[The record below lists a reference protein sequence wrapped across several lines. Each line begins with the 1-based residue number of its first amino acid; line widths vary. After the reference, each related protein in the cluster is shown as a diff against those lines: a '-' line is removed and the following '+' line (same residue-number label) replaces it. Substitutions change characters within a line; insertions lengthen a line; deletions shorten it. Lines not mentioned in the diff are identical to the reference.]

1 MFNVEHFVK
10 FLEQNQIDYQREF
23 CLKDKNTY
31 QTGGVAFLAVLPD
44 SVEKARAVYL
54 KLVESEIPY
63 SILGG
68 GSNLFVSDDG
78 YDGVLICTH
87 ALKGLSVKGNLVTC
101 MAGERVCDFLK
112 FALMSSLGGVEFL
125 NGIPATVGGVV
136 AMNAGCFG
144 KNVGD
149 YVSYVVSASGIYSFS
164 DCQFDYRTSRFKE
177 QKDVILS
184 VCFNLENVEYE
195 QSESKAEYFLK
206 LRKGKQP
213 KGRSC
218 GSVFKNDGYLAGKV
232 IESCALKGYQIGGAK
247 VSERHANFIIADKTA
262 KSSDVKKLIEF
273 IKRVVKE
280 KKGISLQEEIE
291 YLGKFEDENQS

>member
-68 GSNLFVSDDG
+68 GSNLLVSDDG

-101 MAGERVCDFLK
+101 LAGERVCDFLK

-213 KGRSC
+213 KGS
-218 GSVFKNDGYLAGKV
+218 
-232 IESCALKGYQIGGAK
+232 ALKGYQIGGAK